1 MRAFILAVVLTVSGI
16 FSQPV
21 MAKEEAPKAADMEI
35 RGLRPVEAPWQ
46 NEALS
51 LDTRLVQS
59 LQIIQIPLSV
69 EARREWVKVN
79 RDTRGMVMVVD
90 GEDGKPR
97 LAGRSVMKIT
107 YRGLLWMPDGGEVVT
122 EAVMAPSGE
131 SITLLLPPNVDL
143 SGVHAAILSSRG
155 DYALTLSGEL
165 LKLKKNERGT
175 RLADQMPVGFN
186 TSVITSSYLVTR
198 GDGSR
203 LIEDLEA
210 IFSEH
215 AVLNGI
221 FRYSGL
227 PGTFLSSNQDRYPSV
242 AALYTREDTVGDR
255 LVTCGN
261 GRIDPLLFTGI
272 GAILFGG
279 TNLLVALRSH
289 C

>member
-1 MRAFILAVVLTVSGI
+1 MRAFILAALLAVSGI
-16 FSQPV
+16 AQPV
-21 MAKEEAPKAADMEI
+21 MAEEATPQAAEMEI

-46 NEALS
+46 NESLS
-51 LDTRLVQS
+51 LDTRLVQA
-59 LQIIQIPLSV
+59 LQIIQVPLSA
-69 EARREWVKVN
+69 ETRTEWARIN
-79 RDTRGMVMVVD
+79 RDKRGIVMVVT

-107 YRGLLWMPDGGEVVT
+107 YRALLWMPDGGEVVT

-131 SITLLLPPNVDL
+131 TITVLLPPNVDL
-143 SGVHAAILSSRG
+143 SGVHVAILSSRG

-165 LKLKKNERGT
+165 LKLKKKERGT
-175 RLADQMPVGFN
+175 RLAEQMPERFN

-215 AVLNGI
+215 AVLNGT
-221 FRYSGL
+221 FHYSGL
-227 PGTFLSSNQDRYPSV
+227 PGTFLSSDQERYPSV

-272 GAILFGG
+272 GAVL
-279 TNLLVALRSH
+279 NLGSNLIVALRSH